1 MKQNMTIVTSMLAL
15 TLGLVRLPRPAVA
28 DAENPP
34 ATAAAAESEG
44 QPDSA
49 AASNGKTESAPS
61 AESAGASQGQPGS
74 AHGSSS
80 SLDDALLEALFEND
94 EPPSPDQ
101 PAGAAD
107 VADRSD
113 GRATQPQGAGEPR
126 DADEPAPAAKT
137 AADRP
142 EQQPLDELDRQLLE
156 GLGEDFSPTA
166 QPASDEDPIFRLNR
180 LMREVEER
188 IAREGA
194 KQEVLDR
201 QQQIADELARLI
213 RELQRQRQQQQQS
226 RSSASR
232 SSARR
237 QRVQQ
242 PGQPTGRPSAQD
254 APARESA
261 EKLRE
266 RQAGKP
272 DTRQL
277 EELFKDVWGNLPD
290 KERERLMQSYR
301 EEFLEAYRLEIE
313 AYFNALVKRRF
324 GGR

>member
-1 MKQNMTIVTSMLAL
+1 MTKTSTASGWMLAL
-15 TLGLVRLPRPAVA
+15 FAWLVLPPFPAPGGPDAQPAQPA
-28 DAENPP
+28 DGP
-34 ATAAAAESEG
+34 
-44 QPDSA
+44 SA
-49 AASNGKTESAPS
+49 ASPDAP
-61 AESAGASQGQPGS
+61 EDT
-74 AHGSSS
+74 
-80 SLDDALLEALFEND
+80 SLDDALLKALLED
-94 EPPSPDQ
+94 DQQAQPDQ
-101 PAGAAD
+101 PDATDAEAINRTDTKDSEGEDPPRPGQHKQQGGAATQD
-107 VADRSD
+107 GARAD
-113 GRATQPQGAGEPR
+113 QP
-126 DADEPAPAAKT
+126 
-137 AADRP
+137 DRP
-142 EQQPLDELDRQLLE
+142 DQQQLDDLDRQLLE
-156 GLGEDFSPTA
+156 GLGEDFSPA
-166 QPASDEDPIFRLNR
+166 AEPESSEDPIFRLNR

-194 KQEVLDR
+194 DQEVLDR
-201 QQQIADELARLI
+201 QQKIADELARLI
-213 RELQRQRQQQQQS
+213 RELQEQRRQQG

-242 PGQPTGRPSAQD
+242 PRQPSGRQSAQD

-261 EKLRE
+261 DKLRE

-272 DTRQL
+272 DSRQL
-277 EELFKDVWGNLPD
+277 EELFKDVWGNLPE